1 MEQDPRPSAAAP
13 ESSVELVRRA
23 RDGDRQA
30 LDEWF
35 QRYVPPLRR
44 WASGRLPRWARGMV
58 DTDDMIQETLVNTFT
73 NIRAFEVRRDGAL
86 QAYMRQALRNRI
98 VDEVRRAGR
107 RPPADAIPE
116 RQADAGASPLEETI
130 GREMVEQYERAL
142 GCLNEPEREAIVARI
157 EMGHGYE
164 EIARALGKPSPDAA
178 RMAVSRALVRLAEE
192 MGRG

>member
-1 MEQDPRPSAAAP
+1 VEQDRRPNAAAP

-30 LDEWF
+30 LGELF

-58 DTDDMIQETLVNTFT
+58 DTDDMIQETLVKTFT

-107 RPPADAIPE
+107 RPLADAISE

-130 GREMVEQYERAL
+130 GHEAVEQYERAL
-142 GCLNEPEREAIVARI
+142 GRLNELEREAIVARI